1 MTPALPKER
10 RDKGAYDSKFS
21 ADLGCKRED
30 DSKFPADL
38 GCERE
43 DDSKFAA
50 DLGCE
55 EAYDSG
61 ASMKLDESIPLAP
74 SAAMKLRFARS
85 GVPRLHLPRG
95 LLVVM
100 DTMGQYFQKSML
112 ALEECLMGFL
122 EILAHCIHHYLCCR
136 GFLDLVCREGCR
148 GR

>member
-1 MTPALPKER
+1 MTRSLRPTS
-10 RDKGAYDSKFS
+10 GARK
-21 ADLGCKRED
+21 
-30 DSKFPADL
+30 PHV
-38 GCERE
+38 
-43 DDSKFAA
+43 
-50 DLGCE
+50 
-55 EAYDSG
+55 SG

-85 GVPRLHLPRG
+85 GAPWVHLSRG

-112 ALEECLMGFL
+112 ALEECFMGFL